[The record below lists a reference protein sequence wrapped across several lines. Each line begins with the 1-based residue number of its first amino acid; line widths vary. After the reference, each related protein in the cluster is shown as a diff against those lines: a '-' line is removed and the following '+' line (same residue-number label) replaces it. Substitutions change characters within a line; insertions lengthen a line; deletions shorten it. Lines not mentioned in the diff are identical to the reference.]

1 MSLSSADLL
10 DLLNQWEELKDLNL
24 SDPNVTRVDATVC
37 SGTVGHASLL
47 YVLSIF
53 YLFIF
58 LVGIASNALVVWVNL
73 RSNRKCS
80 DVFVLQLAAADLVA
94 VATLPVQV
102 GSMLIGRWPF
112 GAVLCKLTHLVFS
125 VNLFSSILFLTCMS
139 VERYLS
145 VTLRPGGR
153 RELTP
158 LRRMPTRRLVC
169 AAVWMLA
176 LAAAAPETYFL
187 QTVVSP
193 HHSGSVC
200 RPVFSSR
207 EMMVFV
213 QMIFSI
219 LGFLLPLPI
228 IIASYLA
235 LPPDPDRGVSRR
247 VVLSYI
253 VVFVLCWLPL
263 HVVLVL
269 DLVALLLPFSC
280 SLEGFLWVALQVT
293 QCVSMMHCVLNPVLY
308 SFLHRSYR
316 YDLMKAFIF
325 RYSSRSGVARL
336 IDNENTE
343 NTSETFETLETLETE
358 SSLAEIRDWI

>member
-1 MSLSSADLL
+1 MAPFCLSETLMCDSSPSDVSPVCLTCVSPGVLSPVCLQVSSHLCVSRCPLTCVMSLSSADLL
-10 DLLNQWEELKDLNL
+10 DLLDQWEELKDLNL

-145 VTLRPGGR
+145 VTLPPGGR

-187 QTVVSP
+187 QVS
-193 HHSGSVC
+193 SD
-200 RPVFSSR
+200 
-207 EMMVFV
+207 EK
-213 QMIFSI
+213 
-219 LGFLLPLPI
+219 
-228 IIASYLA
+228 
-235 LPPDPDRGVSRR
+235 
-247 VVLSYI
+247 
-253 VVFVLCWLPL
+253 
-263 HVVLVL
+263 
-269 DLVALLLPFSC
+269 
-280 SLEGFLWVALQVT
+280 SL
-293 QCVSMMHCVLNPVLY
+293 
-308 SFLHRSYR
+308 
-316 YDLMKAFIF
+316 
-325 RYSSRSGVARL
+325 
-336 IDNENTE
+336 
-343 NTSETFETLETLETE
+343 
-358 SSLAEIRDWI
+358 SSL